1 MGKVGAMML
10 DQAAKLSTIEG
21 IHRLSLSDLNEESDL
36 EMTWNSLHTVKDEI
50 RKRSRRRRKLLSI
63 LGQRVEDVPL
73 DQEQASFIGQHFSP
87 HTATWP
93 VHVVRTSS
101 GTFPGREFKMQS

>member
-10 DQAAKLSTIEG
+10 DQAAQLATIEG
-21 IHRLSLSDLNEESDL
+21 IHRLSLLDLNEESDL

-63 LGQRVEDVPL
+63 LWKTSHWIRSRPPSLVNISAPT
-73 DQEQASFIGQHFSP
+73 
-87 HTATWP
+87 TATWP
-93 VHVVRTSS
+93 VHVVKNFLWNFSWK
-101 GTFPGREFKMQS
+101 GI

>member
-10 DQAAKLSTIEG
+10 DQAAKLATIEG

-73 DQEQASFIGQHFSP
+73 DQEQASFIGRHFSP
-87 HTATWP
+87 HNSHLACACGEDFLWNF
-93 VHVVRTSS
+93 SWK
-101 GTFPGREFKMQS
+101 GI